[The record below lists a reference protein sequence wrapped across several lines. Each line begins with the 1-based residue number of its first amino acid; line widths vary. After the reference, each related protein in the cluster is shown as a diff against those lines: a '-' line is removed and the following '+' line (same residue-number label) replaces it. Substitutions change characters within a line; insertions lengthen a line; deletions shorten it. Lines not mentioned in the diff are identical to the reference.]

1 MRQGSRLNIVYI
13 PMLDI
18 VFLLLVFFI
27 VNTMISQAPKT
38 VSAIVEIPIPDM
50 EEKRPTA
57 ANLMIQLFK
66 YGNTTKFIIIDS
78 YDNEAVESLRNND
91 LRKSLIIEGKREE
104 LIRLYNQKN
113 LKYEDV
119 GNLIR
124 VLGEQTK
131 RNSRLKDNPKAK
143 VVVRIEPDVKYEYMV
158 KTIKACNDLGILEIG
173 CIEGKLLYGEGD
185 DAKDL
190 IDYIKFDK

>member
-1 MRQGSRLNIVYI
+1 
-13 PMLDI
+13 MLDI